1 MKFKTIDRKVVDST
15 KTEEMTTVIA
25 LTLDSEGYDVVSVS
39 FYVNPMYPGTL
50 RIAVLGVRK

>member
-15 KTEEMTTVIA
+15 KTEEMVTVIA
-25 LTLDSEGYDVVSVS
+25 LTLDGEGYDVVSVS